1 MNEQQI
7 YDQLDLYEWI
17 FDAITNRK
25 NSYDNLTTLRDKL
38 VELLV
43 QYRGDNL
50 KQAISDI
57 NELISKID
65 KEVATY
71 EDEEIISRPDLM

>member
-1 MNEQQI
+1 VEEQQI
-7 YDQLDLYEWI
+7 YDRLDLYEWI

-25 NSYDNLTTLRDKL
+25 NSYDNLTILRDKL

-50 KQAISDI
+50 KKAISDI

>member
-17 FDAITNRK
+17 FEAITDRK
-25 NSYDNLTTLRDKL
+25 NAYSNLMTLRDKL

-50 KQAISDI
+50 KQAITDI
-57 NELISKID
+57 NKVIGKLD

>member
-1 MNEQQI
+1 MEEQQI
-7 YDQLDLYEWI
+7 YDRLDLYEWI
-17 FDAITNRK
+17 FDAITDRK
-25 NSYDNLTTLRDKL
+25 NAYSNLMTLRDKL

-43 QYRGDNL
+43 LYRGDNL

>member
-1 MNEQQI
+1 MQEQQI
-7 YDQLDLYEWI
+7 YDRLDLYEWI
-17 FDAITNRK
+17 FDAITDRK
-25 NSYDNLTTLRDKL
+25 NAYSNLMTLRDKL

-43 QYRGDNL
+43 LYRGDNL